1 MLKKLPL
8 KKILI
13 IILCLAIVGCGA
25 VLGIDAY
32 VKHSTSSRLISVE
45 EAAELSD
52 VDCVLV
58 LGCKVYGNMSPSHM
72 LSDRLDCGIELYNAR
87 AAPKMIMSGDHG
99 QHEYNEVQVM
109 KDYAVNEGIPSS
121 DVFMDHAGFSTYDSV
136 YRAKEIFGADKILIV
151 SQEYHLHRALHIA
164 KSLGIEAWG
173 VSADVRTY
181 SGQGMREIREIMARV
196 KDFAMCIFKPEPTY
210 LGDAIPVSGNGDVT
224 ND

>member
-13 IILCLAIVGCGA
+13 ILLCLAILGCGA
-25 VLGIDAY
+25 VFGIDAY

-45 EAAELSD
+45 EAAELAD

-58 LGCKVYGNMSPSHM
+58 LGCKVYGNTSPGNM
-72 LSDRLDCGIELYNAR
+72 LRDRLNCGIELYEVG
-87 AAPKMIMSGDHG
+87 AAPKMVMSGDHG

-109 KDYAVNEGIPSS
+109 KDYAVDEGVPSS

-136 YRAKEIFGADKILIV
+136 YRAKDIFEADRILIV
-151 SQEYHLHRALHIA
+151 SQEYHLYRALHIA
-164 KSLGIEAWG
+164 DSLGIEAWG
-173 VSADVRTY
+173 VAADTVEY
-181 SGQGMREIREIMARV
+181 SGQNMRDIREVLARV
-196 KDFAMCIFKPEPTY
+196 KDFVLCIFKPEPTY